1 MADRACP
8 DIEHYRLYV
17 DNRLVGVVTVGGPA
31 ASPESMIDEAARH
44 CAWLAERGSQN
55 AWRAPGLALPF
66 RYGTNGTAWHFLNV
80 LDAETLTGETA
91 PAAPPGGAASRR
103 VYAPARPCTV
113 TRWMREAERDTT
125 TPTFRARL
133 RKLRSVPRPRRDLYP
148 AQDRSIKGLE
158 NSFAQGN
165 DRALIQMATGS
176 GKTYTA
182 VQASHRLLKYAK
194 AHRVLFLVDRN
205 NLGMQAHDE
214 YHDFQPRGSELP
226 LDQEFPL
233 RLLTRGGIPD
243 SDKIVVTTIQRLWCM
258 LSGQPVP
265 DAEDNDRRWDDP
277 EFRGQNASR
286 QPKVQ
291 YNPDLPPEFFDV
303 IVIDECHRSIYNT
316 WRPVVEYF
324 DAHLIGLTATPILP
338 TFAFFDRNLV
348 SEYTYQEA
356 VADKVNVDFD
366 VYRIRTRITE
376 QGATVPGQTIVV
388 DDDGVIVE
396 QTNTV
401 LAKIDRVTRAKH
413 YEELTDDDTYGS
425 KELNRRVENPHQIR
439 TVLESF
445 RDRLFTEIFP
455 PVPAPLTGEPR
466 ARTQVPKTL
475 IFAQDD
481 IHADAVVETVRS
493 VFGGAGN
500 RFCVKITSK
509 GDSPE
514 ADLKA
519 FRNQSEVR
527 IAVTVDMIATGTDVP
542 ALECLLFLRDVQSW
556 SYFEQMK
563 GRGARTITPAKLR
576 QVTEDAVSKDRF
588 VIVDAVG
595 VTEHERVDASPLIRD
610 TDSPVPSLERLLR
623 VCGEGRALG
632 RDDAATLAGRLSRL
646 GQRLGPDALKA
657 IEQHT
662 GERRLTDIVAGLVH
676 AVDPGGKAEVRTT
689 PSEAEERQ
697 ADGTVGTDPIAEAV
711 RPLAESEELRRAL
724 LEAARRSWLLIDH
737 ISEDRLEAAYGVT
750 DEDRAAA
757 TVTSW
762 RKFMSEHEAD
772 IAALQL
778 AFESNTPPREVLAQL
793 RGLID
798 KVRETDPRWTEET
811 LWKAYRDLDIAR
823 EGRRRGAGWPELIS
837 VLRYEM
843 GLDGEAFRPYGS
855 TVERRLD
862 GWLARQEQAGV
873 TFDPRQREWL
883 ELIAR
888 VVASRATVD
897 INALDVGEC
906 QHVGGG
912 RNGFFRAFAD
922 SGWEPEV
929 LVNELDKELG
939 A

>member
-1 MADRACP
+1 MADSDRP

-17 DNRLVGVVTVGGPA
+17 DNKLVGVATVGEPA
-31 ASPESMIDEAARH
+31 ASPESMISEAARH
-44 CAWLAERGSQN
+44 CAWLAEGGSRN
-55 AWRAPGLALPF
+55 AWRGPGLALPF

-80 LDAETLTGETA
+80 LDAETLTGEAA
-91 PAAPPGGAASRR
+91 PAAPLGGAASRR
-103 VYAPARPCTV
+103 VYAPARPDTV
-113 TRWMREAERDTT
+113 ARWMREAERDETN
-125 TPTFRARL
+125 PTFRARL
-133 RKLRSVPRPRRDLYP
+133 RKLRRVPRPRKDLYP

-158 NSFAQGN
+158 NSFARGD

-182 VQASHRLLKYAK
+182 VQASHRFLKYAK

-214 YHDFQPRGSELP
+214 YQDFQPSGSDLP

-258 LSGQPVP
+258 LSDQPVP

-277 EFRGQNASR
+277 EFRGENPSR

-316 WRPVVEYF
+316 WKPVVEYF

-338 TFAFFDRNLV
+338 TFAFFDHNLV

-366 VYRIRTRITE
+366 VYRIKTRITE
-376 QGATVPGQTIVV
+376 QGATVPGQTVLT

-413 YEELTDDDTYGS
+413 HEELTDDDTYGS
-425 KELNRRVENPHQIR
+425 EELNRRVQSPHQIR

-455 PVPAPLTGEPR
+455 PVPDPLTGEPR

-475 IFAQDD
+475 VFAQDD
-481 IHADAVVETVRS
+481 VHADAVVETVRS
-493 VFGGAGN
+493 VFRAGN

-509 GDSPE
+509 GESPE
-514 ADLKA
+514 DDLKA

-563 GRGARTITPAKLR
+563 GRGARTIAPAKLR

-595 VTEHERVDASPLIRD
+595 VTEHERVDASPLTRD

-623 VCGEGRALG
+623 LCGEGRALG
-632 RDDAATLAGRLSRL
+632 RHDAATLAGRLSRL
-646 GQRLGPDALKA
+646 GQRLGPDALA
-657 IEQHT
+657 RIERHT
-662 GERRLTDIVAGLVH
+662 GERRLTAIVAGLVH
-676 AVDPGGKAEVRTT
+676 AVDPDGKAEARTA
-689 PSEAEERQ
+689 PSEAEEREPG
-697 ADGTVGTDPIAEAV
+697 GTAGTDPITEAI

-737 ISEDRLEAAYGVT
+737 ISEDQLEAAYGVT
-750 DEDRAAA
+750 DEERAKA

-762 RKFMSEHEAD
+762 RNFMSEHEAD
-772 IAALQL
+772 IAALRL
-778 AFESNTPPREVLAQL
+778 AFESNTPPREVFAQL
-793 RGLID
+793 RRLIG
-798 KVRETDPRWTEET
+798 KVRETNPRWTEEA

-823 EGRRRGAGWPELIS
+823 EGRRKDAGWPELIS

-843 GLDGEAFRPYGS
+843 RLDGEAFRPYGS
-855 TVERRLD
+855 TVKGRLD
-862 GWLARQEQAGV
+862 GWIARQEDAGV
-873 TFDPRQREWL
+873 SFDAQQREWL

-906 QHVGGG
+906 QHIGGG

-922 SGWEPEV
+922 SGWAPEV
-929 LVNELDKELG
+929 LVNELDRELG